1 MEQENI
7 TRRRVKALDGT
18 SFRLEKRDGTL
29 SVNDVPTSVHSLSG
43 GIVALESTHKTVQV
57 SAAQYWELL
66 YEDVAPTKLL
76 AGILLA
82 QLHEQRARYEEL
94 CAHIM
99 ALGQQK
105 DDE

>member
-1 MEQENI
+1 M
-7 TRRRVKALDGT
+7 
-18 SFRLEKRDGTL
+18 
-29 SVNDVPTSVHSLSG
+29 
-43 GIVALESTHKTVQV
+43 ALESTYKTVQV

-66 YEDVAPTKLL
+66 YGDVVPTKLL

-82 QLHEQRARYEEL
+82 QLHEQRARYEDL

-105 DDE
+105 DNE